1 MVRALVETVKEY
13 LPNKRIIS
21 VVGISSDKDHQS
33 MIQSLAEVTDQFI
46 LTEHRVQTRTTK
58 ATDLE
63 TIAEKTGKPV
73 KSIPDVK
80 KAIQYAKQDAKP
92 EDVIL
97 VTGSVFLVGE
107 AREYWH
113 PV

>member
-13 LPNKRIIS
+13 LPNRRIYTIFG
-21 VVGISSDKDHQS
+21 VSSDKDHHS
-33 MIQSLAEVTDQFI
+33 MIQSLAEITDQFI
-46 LTEHRVQTRTTK
+46 LTEHRIQTRTAK

-73 KSIPDVK
+73 KSISPVK
-80 KAIQYAKQDAKP
+80 KAIHDTKP